1 MTEAEFDTRFD
12 NGELDD
18 EYAEYIIEHSR
29 GDRLI
34 CNGDTLVDA
43 MEDFYLLEAFKEAV
57 LDEKILI
64 NA

>member
-1 MTEAEFDTRFD
+1 MTEVEFDTLFD

-43 MEDFYLLEAFKEAV
+43 MEDFYLAASFKR
-57 LDEKILI
+57 DFISGRI
-64 NA
+64 NT